1 MERFLVPIRR
11 RPCFSRDDVLS
22 DVGGVLA
29 AQGCAVIYGEGG
41 TGYVLFFPLEFPQAA
56 SNFQES
62 RGASSN
68 SDDKISKTQLALDF
82 CFNYKTVHQD
92 ALILWIGAETKP
104 YLEERMKEIAAH
116 LSILDQTNLSG
127 NIANWL
133 QRHSHD
139 EWILVLDDVGQDF
152 QRQSDGADAK
162 VSSSSSTVIFRSLK
176 ENMTTLEENLTHAL
190 RSKNAEVVVSNPTL
204 SESLQILKLHCSNVL
219 WDASIAEQIVT
230 NLEFSPLAISIA
242 TAYMEEGEL
251 TLSEFL
257 NAFRYCE
264 PDYTHSSFYNPIGR
278 TLILCLR
285 RLEAE
290 RPHALSICKLM
301 AVLDRQSVVESLLS
315 YDHKRYNARNLY
327 GSLRKLD
334 SLSLVHKIVG
344 DYHYS
349 MHRLVRDFF
358 LEHLK
363 NEGKLEEQQ
372 QSATELL
379 SRRYPYGDQTLW
391 TVCRIYNP
399 HAHKIV
405 KHEGPDVWPR
415 VALLRSMAS
424 YHQKLGNFETA
435 CTLYMELREIYASK
449 KPLSAKQNDMMVD
462 ISLRAVQM
470 LGKMSQFDAGEEL
483 LRDTMGDIE
492 SELEPEPGRPQLIH
506 ARSLQA
512 WFCSWQ
518 GQYAESERLW
528 RLCLKENNAIY
539 YETHVDSLIYE
550 SNITTALINQEK
562 YAEAELLLTQ
572 NLKHRISIRG
582 NEHPDTIQTQQ
593 ILAGAYQ
600 KQGKFAKAE
609 ELNQKL
615 LEIANRVQGP
625 EHPDTLVIINNLA
638 INLTALGRF
647 SEAEAMQR
655 RLLASNERQFG
666 SEHEQVMLSRL
677 NLAVTLEKLGK
688 YATAEEQNKLALA
701 AHKKLFPSD
710 THPTRMNIENSLGL
724 VLLRQEKYEQAEPI
738 LRDILRK
745 RQETLGLDHQGT
757 LISQN
762 NLGGLLMK
770 QKKYA
775 ESITVLRDTL
785 KAARSKLS
793 GEENAFTLRL
803 MNSLSEVMR
812 QGIVEI
818 VETERKP
825 IFQEA
830 LELQRNALAG
840 RVRLFGE
847 DHPDVFTSQS
857 NLAHLLHDMDEC
869 TEARQLYEKAFTG
882 LRRRLG
888 ENHPVTRECKENFSA
903 CTGVERADISGI

>member
-1 MERFLVPIRR
+1 MEGFLVPIRR
-11 RPCFSRDDVLS
+11 RPCFSRDDLLS

-41 TGYVLFFPLEFPQAA
+41 TG
-56 SNFQES
+56 
-62 RGASSN
+62 
-68 SDDKISKTQLALDF
+68 KTQLALDF

-133 QRHSHD
+133 RRHSHD

-152 QRQSDGADAK
+152 QRQSDGADAT
-162 VSSSSSTVIFRSLK
+162 VSSSSSTVIFRCLK

-190 RSKNAEVVVSNPTL
+190 GSKNAEVVVSNPTL

-334 SLSLVHKIVG
+334 SLSLVHKVVG

-449 KPLSAKQNDMMVD
+449 KPLSAKQNDMM
-462 ISLRAVQM
+462 
-470 LGKMSQFDAGEEL
+470 
-483 LRDTMGDIE
+483 
-492 SELEPEPGRPQLIH
+492 PGRPQLIH

-518 GQYAESERLW
+518 GQHAESERLW

-701 AHKKLFPSD
+701 ANKKLFPSD

-793 GEENAFTLRL
+793 
-803 MNSLSEVMR
+803 
-812 QGIVEI
+812 
-818 VETERKP
+818 
-825 IFQEA
+825 
-830 LELQRNALAG
+830 
-840 RVRLFGE
+840 E